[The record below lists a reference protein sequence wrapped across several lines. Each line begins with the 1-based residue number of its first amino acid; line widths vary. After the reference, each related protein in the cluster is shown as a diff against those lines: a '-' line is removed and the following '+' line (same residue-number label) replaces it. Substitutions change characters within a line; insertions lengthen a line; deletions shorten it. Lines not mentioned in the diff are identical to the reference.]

1 MNRRELLKLIAL
13 GVIGHELDID
23 RLLWIPG
30 QKTIFIPPETKS
42 LTLSEIVAIDLER
55 MAPMVRRL
63 FERDD
68 MFYRLISVNGKL
80 EWRPE

>member
-13 GVIGHELDID
+13 GIVGHELDID

-42 LTLSEIVAIDLER
+42 LTLSQIVDLEMKR
-55 MAPMVRRL
+55 MLPYVKQM

-68 MFYRLISVNGKL
+68 MFYRAISR
-80 EWRPE
+80 RPK